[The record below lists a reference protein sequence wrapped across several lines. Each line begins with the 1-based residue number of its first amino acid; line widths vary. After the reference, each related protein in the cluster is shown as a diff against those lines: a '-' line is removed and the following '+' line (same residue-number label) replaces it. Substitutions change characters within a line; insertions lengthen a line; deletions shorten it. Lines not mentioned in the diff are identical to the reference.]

1 MNHEDNDV
9 ISIKILDRTYKI
21 ECTPS
26 EAHDL
31 QNSARYLDEQMRQI
45 RQSGNITS
53 TDRVAIVTALN
64 ISHELMQLKNQKDN
78 YINMMNHQIQ
88 DIQKRIQNLLAEK
101 EEIAV

>member
-1 MNHEDNDV
+1 MNADKDIV
-9 ISIKILDRTYKI
+9 AVKILDRTYNIK
-21 ECTPS
+21 CPPD
-26 EAHDL
+26 EAQAL
-31 QNSARYLDEQMRQI
+31 QESARHLDEQMRQI

-88 DIQKRIQNLLAEK
+88 DIQKRIQNFLAEK